1 MLRVH
6 PRRTSMSLTFSAELA
21 LLLAGAAAAGRAL
34 ARALVLALPAS
45 DQHFPQPPSQR
56 FEGGVID
63 ESYASARAR
72 RAACVHKPQMT
83 RGRAIRAV

>member
-1 MLRVH
+1 
-6 PRRTSMSLTFSAELA
+6 MSLTFSAELA
-21 LLLAGAAAAGRAL
+21 LLLAAAAAGAGRAF